1 MNEAQKKLLVE
12 KAAKFGLTIDAT
24 TDYTKL
30 ASQVE
35 ELEVKAEITAV
46 AKAEVAPTAELVK
59 KMDER
64 MGKLE
69 AAAASFGTQRES
81 DRTKNVYKGFKV
93 NNWYFRREFRPLG
106 YAELPPYLNN
116 TSPIDSD

>member
-93 NNWYFRREFRPLG
+93 NN
-106 YAELPPYLNN
+106 
-116 TSPIDSD
+116 